1 MKGIIVSILLL
12 ILGFYSVYRM
22 IKEDNKGNS
31 DSNIFTIFAIIG
43 LLSFTG
49 AILCP
54 LIAQNRYVY
63 NVTVTAQDGQEYSYE
78 ECYVKQESSIVTVR
92 MKDKEPIIF
101 YTPIKVDQ
109 ERMEEDAD

>member
-1 MKGIIVSILLL
+1 MKTIIISSLLL
-12 ILGFYSVYRM
+12 ILGFYSIYRM
-22 IKEDNKGNS
+22 IKEDNKDNS
-31 DSNIFTIFAIIG
+31 SDNIFAIFAIIG

-54 LIAQNRYVY
+54 LITKNRYVY
-63 NVTVTAQDGQEYSYE
+63 NVTVIAQDGQEYNYE
-78 ECYVKQESSIVTVR
+78 ECYTEQERTKVTIR
-92 MKDKEPIIF
+92 IKNKEPIIF